1 MPAPM
6 PCIPIE
12 NITDPVAAGYA
23 RRITKGPV
31 SRLMASRPKNLSGA
45 DQYVW
50 RMVAFSVSPR
60 AQHHCMPV
68 CADFALFDD
77 MASGYKAMDFRERA
91 AYRKSLDDIADVI
104 VNAVPKSQW
113 YGVARW
119 GRAFGVC

>member
-31 SRLMASRPKNLSGA
+31 CRLMATRPKNLAGA

-50 RMVAFSVSPR
+50 RMVALYLSKRP
-60 AQHHCMPV
+60 AHQCMPV
-68 CADFALFDD
+68 CADFPLFDD
-77 MASGYKAMDFRERA
+77 PASGYKEMDFRERA
-91 AYRKSLDDIADVI
+91 AYRKSLDEIADTI
-104 VNAVPKSQW
+104 VNAVPKSEW
-113 YGVARW
+113 HGVNRWAKAFYG
-119 GRAFGVC
+119 